1 MKRTIKIFFKDNTNT
16 VFQVE
21 DEWLDEATNEIK
33 EAMILKAPYIL
44 NQYDMYSCH
53 ENTLIIPTENIKYIQ
68 ILDDI
73 SKQNKKHKDED

>member
-53 ENTLIIPTENIKYIQ
+53 
-68 ILDDI
+68 
-73 SKQNKKHKDED
+73 